1 MRDLELCILCPELPY
16 PFRHIHFYERGYT
29 MAEKFISERNL
40 TFLLYEMFD
49 VESLLSYPRY
59 ADHSREV
66 FDMVMDTAMKMGKDL
81 FKPVFSEMDKNPPEY
96 VDGKVKVHP
105 IVRTIMQE
113 CGSGGWIG
121 ATFDYEHGG
130 QQLPEMVG
138 MMIPTAIFAAAN
150 YSASIY
156 HGLTTGAAL
165 LIASF
170 CPKEI
175 KDLYLP
181 KMMAGQWQGTMALTE
196 PQAGSSLTDITTTA
210 ELTEES
216 YYRIRGQKIFISAG
230 DHDCAENIIHL
241 ALARIKGAPAGIKG
255 ISLFLIPKMRIG
267 SGGELVFNDV
277 NCAGIYHKLGYR
289 GGPITQLAFGES
301 GDCRGWLVGEANRGL
316 SYMFLMMNGARIDVG
331 LGAASISSAAYYAS
345 LEYAK
350 ERPQG
355 RRLSS
360 KDPLSPQ
367 VPIIEH
373 PDIRR
378 MLLFQKAVV
387 EGSLSLL
394 MQCSYY
400 HDMEK
405 VSEGEQKED
414 YNLLLELLT
423 PVAKTYPSEMGIL
436 ACSQGLQILGGYGY
450 CDEFPLEQYYRDVRI
465 HPIHEGTTGIQGMD
479 LLSRKMT
486 MKKGRAGLLYLAEVR
501 KTIQAAQT
509 DGGLKPFA
517 HDLEKALSQLEGVTA
532 HLIGIAMKGAP
543 ELFLADATL
552 YLELF
557 GIIAIAWQWLL
568 QAVTANKALKKVSHL
583 SSDMNFY
590 TGKIYA
596 CRYFYGY
603 ELPKI
608 EGLIK
613 RLMNS
618 DGLTVEMKNEYFEE

>member
-1 MRDLELCILCPELPY
+1 
-16 PFRHIHFYERGYT
+16 

-40 TFLLYEMFD
+40 KFLLYEMFN
-49 VESLLSYPRY
+49 VESLLKYPRY
-59 ADHSREV
+59 ADHSHEV
-66 FDMVMDTAMKMGKDL
+66 FDMVLDTAMKMGKDL
-81 FKPVFSEMDKNPPEY
+81 FKPILSEMDKNPPEY
-96 VDGKVKVHP
+96 VDGGVKVHP
-105 IVRTIMQE
+105 AVRTIMQE

-138 MMIPTAIFAAAN
+138 MTIPTAVFAAAN

-156 HGLTTGAAL
+156 HGLTTGAAG

-175 KDLYLP
+175 QDLYLP

-196 PQAGSSLTDITTTA
+196 PQAGSSLTDITTAA
-210 ELTEES
+210 EPTGDG
-216 YYRIRGQKIFISAG
+216 YYKIKGQKIFISAG
-230 DHDCAENIIHL
+230 DHDGADNIIHL

-255 ISLFLIPKMRIG
+255 ISLFIIPKERIG
-267 SGGELVFNDV
+267 AGGVLEANDV

-289 GGPITQLAFGES
+289 GGPITQLAFGEND
-301 GDCRGWLVGEANRGL
+301 DCRGWLVGEANKGL
-316 SYMFLMMNGARIDVG
+316 SYMFQMMNGARIDVG
-331 LGAASISSAAYYAS
+331 LGATCIASAAYHAS

-360 KDPLSPQ
+360 KDPFSPQ
-367 VPIIEH
+367 VPLIEH
-373 PDIRR
+373 PDIKR

-394 MQCSYY
+394 MQCSFY

-436 ACSQGLQILGGYGY
+436 SCSQGLQILGGYGY

-465 HPIHEGTTGIQGMD
+465 HPIHEGTTGIQGLD
-479 LLSRKMT
+479 LLGRKMT
-486 MKKGRAGLLYLAEVR
+486 MKKGKAGMLYLAEVR
-501 KTIQAAQT
+501 KAIQAAQA
-509 DGGLKPFA
+509 DERMKPCA
-517 HDLEKALSQLEGVTA
+517 GELEKALSKLEGVTA
-532 HLIGIAMKGAP
+532 HLIGIAMKGDP

-568 QAVTANKALKKVSHL
+568 QACAADKALTGGNL
-583 SSDMNFY
+583 SEGDVNFY

-608 EGLIK
+608 EGPAK
-613 RLMNS
+613 RLTNG